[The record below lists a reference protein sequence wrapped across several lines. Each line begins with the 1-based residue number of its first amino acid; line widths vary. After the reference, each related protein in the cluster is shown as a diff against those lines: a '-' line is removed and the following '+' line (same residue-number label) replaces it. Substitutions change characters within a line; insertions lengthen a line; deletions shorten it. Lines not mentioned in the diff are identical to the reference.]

1 MSKISMLSW
10 KNGVSD
16 PVAASSIMW
25 LTYWKGDKFNSK
37 MVHLI
42 TARYHPTPVRMVAI
56 KQVMTSVGMD
66 KDKGN
71 PHALLVQMYTGAAT
85 VETVWKVLK
94 KLKVDPP
101 YDPAAPLLDVYFDGN
116 EITILK

>member
-1 MSKISMLSW
+1 MLSW

-66 KDKGN
+66 KDKWN

>member
-1 MSKISMLSW
+1 
-10 KNGVSD
+10 
-16 PVAASSIMW
+16 
-25 LTYWKGDKFNSK
+25 

-56 KQVMTSVGMD
+56 RQVMTSVGVD
-66 KDKGN
+66 KEKGN
-71 PHALLVQMYTGAAT
+71 PPALLVRMYAGAAA
-85 VETVWKVLK
+85 VETLWKVLK

-116 EITILK
+116 GITTLK